1 MKVYLAVVRFSLIHL
16 FHVCSLPI
24 AAVERASPPC
34 EWRDLARQVHHAISL
49 VFNSWTKSSLS
60 HLADVM
66 RENSARENQWL
77 FGCSRP
83 FVFQASHTTKRMC
96 AHSQISPGSVEN
108 EIYINWRKLHSPIH
122 HQSRRAIQRTSESL
136 FSLRQQH
143 HHHRHRITTHIS
155 HISTLPVNFFFPRSV
170 SLPFRTFK
178 NLTLKYGEGQWIWLS
193 RRRRRRYVW
202 PGRALRNKN

>member
-1 MKVYLAVVRFSLIHL
+1 M
-16 FHVCSLPI
+16 
-24 AAVERASPPC
+24 
-34 EWRDLARQVHHAISL
+34 
-49 VFNSWTKSSLS
+49 
-60 HLADVM
+60 M

-83 FVFQASHTTKRMC
+83 FVFQASHTTKRMW

-122 HQSRRAIQRTSESL
+122 HQSRRAIQRMSESHFFRSNNNIIIIIIAAASQHTFLHSPSTSSFLALSL
-136 FSLRQQH
+136 F
-143 HHHRHRITTHIS
+143 
-155 HISTLPVNFFFPRSV
+155 
-170 SLPFRTFK
+170 PFAHLK

-202 PGRALRNKN
+202 PGRALRNKNSFLSLLLLSHFVSTS